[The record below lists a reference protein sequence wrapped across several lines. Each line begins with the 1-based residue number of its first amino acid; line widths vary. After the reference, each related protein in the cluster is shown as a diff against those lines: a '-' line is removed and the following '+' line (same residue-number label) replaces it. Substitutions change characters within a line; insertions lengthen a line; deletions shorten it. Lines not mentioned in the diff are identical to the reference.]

1 MSYLK
6 YCRYLNT
13 VPGIT
18 IHRIITATAIAML
31 LFVWLSVQFLQNAH
45 ADTVKGLFQSKILV
59 TSQGR
64 KERTEA
70 LRQTFM
76 QVLIRVSGRVDIIQS
91 TDYPNI
97 QEAIELATRYA
108 QQYRYLK
115 YKPAADEDQTRKL
128 IFWVRFDEA
137 AVTRL
142 LRNNNIPVWGSTR
155 PATLVWLVI
164 DKRGQRDLIGNNT
177 RHPARDILIQ
187 QSRQRGVPLRLP
199 LLDLKDRSALRTSD
213 VWGNFES
220 TIMQASQRYQT
231 EAVLVGR
238 VFQSS
243 GGYWNARWS
252 LYSDSRRQDWSMSG
266 TSLAEVLMPGIDTT
280 AEVLSSRYAS
290 TGQSEV
296 GSVLI
301 QVKDVKNLTDYNR
314 VLAYFKKLSNVRS
327 VQPYFLAHNQA
338 IFQLATPQGRLG
350 VARAVALGRTLVSET
365 VTETPIPAPPPG
377 ATQQVPTNEVEPDL
391 VYRLVP

>member
-1 MSYLK
+1 MMIAL
-6 YCRYLNT
+6 
-13 VPGIT
+13 
-18 IHRIITATAIAML
+18 AI
-31 LFVWLSVQFLQNAH
+31 WLIGLPLQNAH
-45 ADTVKGLFQSKILV
+45 ADTVKGVYESKILV
-59 TSQGR
+59 ASQGR
-64 KERTEA
+64 EERTEA

-76 QVLIRVSGRVDIIQS
+76 QVLIRVSGRVDIVQS

-115 YKPAADEDQTRKL
+115 YQPKPGDDPAKKL

-142 LRNNNIPVWGSTR
+142 LRGNNIPVWGSTR
-155 PATLVWLVI
+155 PATLVWLVV
-164 DKRGQRDLIGNNT
+164 DKRGRRELIGNNS
-177 RHPARDILIQ
+177 RNPARDILVRQ
-187 QSRQRGVPLRLP
+187 AQQRGVPLRLP

-243 GGYWNARWS
+243 TGYWNARWS
-252 LYSDSRRQDWSMSG
+252 IYSDSRRQDWSMSG
-266 TSLAEVLMPGIDTT
+266 TTMQEVLLPGIDTT

-290 TGQSEV
+290 TGQTEA
-296 GSVLI
+296 GSVLV
-301 QVKDVKNLTDYNR
+301 QVKDIKNLSDYNR
-314 VLAYFKKLSNVRS
+314 VLVYLKKLANIHS
-327 VQPYFLAHNQA
+327 VQPYYLSNNET
-338 IFQLATPQGRLG
+338 IFQLTTPQGRLG
-350 VARAVALGRTLVSET
+350 VARAVALGHTLVNVAAT
-365 VTETPIPAPPPG
+365 VTETTLTTPPD
-377 ATQQVPTNEVEPDL
+377 TQQQVSSVTPKPDL